1 MQKPDETP
9 RATLDACA
17 SRETRIYRE
26 VSFDLPTFD
35 LLKAWQ
41 RRKETEL
48 RRHLTNA
55 EALRLLIHSH
65 PEV

>member
-1 MQKPDETP
+1 MQKPKEPPQTT
-9 RATLDACA
+9 ADAYACEA
-17 SRETRIYRE
+17 HRIYRE
-26 VSFDLPTFD
+26 VSFDVPTFD

-48 RRHLTNA
+48 RRSLSNA